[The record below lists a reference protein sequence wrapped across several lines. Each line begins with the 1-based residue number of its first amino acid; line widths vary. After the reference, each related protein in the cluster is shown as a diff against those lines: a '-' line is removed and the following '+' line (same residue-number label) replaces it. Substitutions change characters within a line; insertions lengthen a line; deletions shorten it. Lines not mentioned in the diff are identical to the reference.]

1 MHLCEYIQMDI
12 KSKIPSR
19 DEVTQLHA
27 DLCSALADPRRILLI
42 YALAEK
48 PQIVND
54 LAQALGISQPS
65 TSRHLKILR
74 ERNLVSA
81 TRDGNA
87 MRYQLTDLRLVE
99 ALDILRAVLRDRLT
113 YRANLVESESSE

>member
-1 MHLCEYIQMDI
+1 MDI